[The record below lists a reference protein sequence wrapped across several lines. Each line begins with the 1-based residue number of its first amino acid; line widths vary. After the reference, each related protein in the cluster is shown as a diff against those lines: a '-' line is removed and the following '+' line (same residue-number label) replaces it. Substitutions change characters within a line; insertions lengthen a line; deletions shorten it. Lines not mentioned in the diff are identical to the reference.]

1 MGFLTRKCAV
11 LQHIPFKSQ
20 VTQKHIRT
28 ITGEYRD
35 AHSDYSRKL
44 SFHSIYSKHC
54 IIIFSKHFWSNNV
67 NTHRSCLVIL

>member
-1 MGFLTRKCAV
+1 MGFLTRKCTV

-44 SFHSIYSKHC
+44 
-54 IIIFSKHFWSNNV
+54 
-67 NTHRSCLVIL
+67 